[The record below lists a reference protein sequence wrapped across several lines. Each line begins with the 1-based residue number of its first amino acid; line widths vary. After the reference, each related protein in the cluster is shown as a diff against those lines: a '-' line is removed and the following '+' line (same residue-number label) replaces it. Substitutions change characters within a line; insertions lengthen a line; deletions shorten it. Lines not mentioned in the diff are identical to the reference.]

1 MRDKDVLRQEGLD
14 YEYTIR
20 DVEDNV
26 LDSTKSLK
34 KALEMV
40 KKIADAQYVEYEE
53 FDYATGEPWNSM
65 VVWGSKIE
73 Y

>member
-1 MRDKDVLRQEGLD
+1 MKTKDELRVQGLD
-14 YEYTIR
+14 YEFTIR

-53 FDYATGEPWNSM
+53 FDYATGEPWDSK

>member
-14 YEYTIR
+14 FAYTIR

-26 LDSTKSLK
+26 IESVKTLK
-34 KALEMV
+34 EAL
-40 KKIADAQYVEYEE
+40 KIVVEIEDAQYVEYEE
-53 FDYATGEPWNSM
+53 FDYATGEPWYSI
-65 VVWGSKIE
+65 VVWGHKIE